1 MATTTTLAN
10 NVLLPGP
17 PVLLTQAQTPAPY
30 SPSPAPCLLRTPV
43 CPAGASCL
51 LSSVLLPGSC
61 PGILPPLCLCLHLH
75 CRQTPPVQHLCHHEL
90 PLLPEVA
97 VSCLPP
103 KASVGFEGSG
113 FAYQQKGGVPY
124 MLCHCKTLIFLQPNC
139 ILSQRAERFPFLTRR
154 QRISRTSRECLE
166 EEMELW

>member
-30 SPSPAPCLLRTPV
+30 SPSPAPCLLHTPV
-43 CPAGASCL
+43 CPAGASFL

-61 PGILPPLCLCLHLH
+61 PGIFPPPCLCLHLH

-113 FAYQQKGGVPY
+113 FAYQQKGSIHAVP
-124 MLCHCKTLIFLQPNC
+124 LQNADFP
-139 ILSQRAERFPFLTRR
+139 SAEL
-154 QRISRTSRECLE
+154 RIESESREISISNKKAKNFQNI
-166 EEMELW
+166 

>member
-17 PVLLTQAQTPAPY
+17 PILLTQAQTPAPY
-30 SPSPAPCLLRTPV
+30 SPSPAPCLLHTPV
-43 CPAGASCL
+43 CPAGASFL

-61 PGILPPLCLCLHLH
+61 PGILPPPCLCLHLH

-90 PLLPEVA
+90 PLLPEVG

-113 FAYQQKGGVPY
+113 FAYQQKGSIHAVP
-124 MLCHCKTLIFLQPNC
+124 LQNADFP
-139 ILSQRAERFPFLTRR
+139 SAELH
-154 QRISRTSRECLE
+154 IKSESREISISNKKAKNFQNI
-166 EEMELW
+166 